1 MFRYYRQKRKNHN
14 ECKRDESI
22 TKQTIFV
29 EYIMYSSLEE
39 AFEFCLSSFADEHNN
54 FNKINQEKRTIEQII
69 LHLKPHVYQ
78 IYYVNIDLHVRHQYG
93 ISVSES
99 QMFVLAKRPQQTG
112 TRRNSCFCRE
122 CSVQSWP

>member
-1 MFRYYRQKRKNHN
+1 M
-14 ECKRDESI
+14 
-22 TKQTIFV
+22 
-29 EYIMYSSLEE
+29 MYSSLEE

-69 LHLKPHVYQ
+69 LHLEPHVYQ

-112 TRRNSCFCRE
+112 ARRNGCFCRV